1 MKYIYLGKSL
11 ELLWAVWVQFSVR
24 YVLVLAC
31 TCSQCLQL
39 LLKCTVSAQ
48 LKDFNLLHL
57 LLLGPFPLLFFGW
70 VVLCL
75 QVSSFW
81 SLPWYQRGLGE
92 WSLTWA
98 HFLRCAVEK
107 ERNCKQT
114 PLACVGSAW
123 SGWNTQEWPQP
134 KAAWTSQVQAPQA
147 PRYAKRAQ
155 VGCASPQGLSL
166 WHSQ

>member
-1 MKYIYLGKSL
+1 MKYIYLRKSL
-11 ELLWAVWVQFSVR
+11 ELLWAVWGRFSVR
-24 YVLVLAC
+24 YILVLAC

-81 SLPWYQRGLGE
+81 SVPWYQGGVGGMITYLG
-92 WSLTWA
+92 SL
-98 HFLRCAVEK
+98 
-107 ERNCKQT
+107 
-114 PLACVGSAW
+114 
-123 SGWNTQEWPQP
+123 
-134 KAAWTSQVQAPQA
+134 SQVCCGEGEKLQTNTSGMCRKCLKWMEHTGVAT
-147 PRYAKRAQ
+147 AQ
-155 VGCASPQGLSL
+155 GSMNLPGPSPSG
-166 WHSQ
+166 SQVC

>member
-1 MKYIYLGKSL
+1 MSL
-11 ELLWAVWVQFSVR
+11 ELLWAAWSQFSVR
-24 YVLVLAC
+24 YSLVPAVVVPNVYSCPSNAQSQFDCGVLICC
-31 TCSQCLQL
+31 TCCFWGHS
-39 LLKCTVSAQ
+39 
-48 LKDFNLLHL
+48 
-57 LLLGPFPLLFFGW
+57 P
-70 VVLCL
+70 
-75 QVSSFW
+75 SSF
-81 SLPWYQRGLGE
+81 SVGLSSACKSPVSDLCPDTKGGLGE

-134 KAAWTSQVQAPQA
+134 RAAWTSQVQAPQA

>member
-11 ELLWAVWVQFSVR
+11 ELLWAVWGQFSVR

-48 LKDFNLLHL
+48 LQDFNLLHL

-70 VVLCL
+70 AVLCF

-81 SLPWYQRGLGE
+81 SLPWYQGGGGAGMIPYLG
-92 WSLTWA
+92 SL
-98 HFLRCAVEK
+98 
-107 ERNCKQT
+107 
-114 PLACVGSAW
+114 
-123 SGWNTQEWPQP
+123 
-134 KAAWTSQVQAPQA
+134 
-147 PRYAKRAQ
+147 AQ
-155 VGCASPQGLSL
+155 VCCGEGEKLQTNTSGMCRKCLKWMEHTGVATAQGSMSLPGPSPSG
-166 WHSQ
+166 SQAC